1 MSSKIRSANN
11 VVILLMISMMLIIFL
26 HSGVIKH
33 QVNLDTHTPGCRMPR
48 NQTNRSNTSHVVW
61 CSEDTQFQ
69 ADKQEVQL
77 NLCTAVILRQTDKL
91 AVGET
96 WLGARFREVLKLKSF
111 LAQCYSIKRF
121 VLPLV

>member
-11 VVILLMISMMLIIFL
+11 VVILLMILMTLVTFV

-48 NQTNRSNTSHVVW
+48 NQTNRPNTSHVVW
-61 CSEDTQFQ
+61 CSEDPQFQ

-77 NLCTAVILRQTDKL
+77 NLCTAVILRQNKL

-96 WLGARFREVLKLKSF
+96 WLGARFREVLKLRS
-111 LAQCYSIKRF
+111 
-121 VLPLV
+121 